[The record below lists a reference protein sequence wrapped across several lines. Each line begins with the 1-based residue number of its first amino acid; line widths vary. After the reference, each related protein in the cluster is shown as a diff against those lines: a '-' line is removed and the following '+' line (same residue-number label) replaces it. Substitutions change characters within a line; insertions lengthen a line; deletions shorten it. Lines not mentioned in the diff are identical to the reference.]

1 MSFENIKN
9 SQNKTITWESF
20 RNELKANKADSETI
34 DKMRSIFYEID
45 ANKDMRLSQEELN
58 NAYALLNS
66 MDNDK
71 NGKISN
77 DELKASGN
85 SQKFGTEKAED
96 INQFMTS
103 LQTIS
108 NGSKDNTESVSQETA
123 PQPETQQTQAS
134 DTASETN
141 GIEKKENLSET
152 KQEQKSSE
160 AKQQALTE
168 YTVQPGDTPEKIAKK
183 FGLTG
188 DDAKEFIDH
197 LKKQTNQKGW
207 FIVGQ
212 KITLLGDHTEA
223 LKNMSDYTEDKT
235 ELSNRWANTD
245 AGKKAIAAEQ
255 AKKSGAR
262 ASTTEAASAGG
273 NQKSSVSEGNLPKS
287 IQDRIASLKQSGDS
301 YEITGDAQTGYTI
314 KVTSGK
320 YMNQHKIGLIE
331 MKYDSAGNLQT
342 YTQKYNNGQINET
355 TYTGGK
361 KTKVIAQPAPEK
373 FQKIAENMQKES
385 GGNARVEYNK
395 ETGHYEIIQTNINYK
410 DVKEIRTVLADKA
423 WQENLSSTDAAKE
436 GIKDAWDTFRLV
448 DPNSWKKAV
457 NAGLK
462 NREDRISDSDYIL
475 TQTTTYNDGKV
486 IKGTYTEGKL
496 KTNEILQASKAAKP
510 EKAEEKEQE
519 KINTAADISFEM
531 PPDAPENAKEFA
543 NSLIN
548 NKAELMRQLGIDN
561 DTYNILAQT
570 AIGIAGKE
578 TNFGEET
585 FRQKA
590 KDALRNLDGIGI
602 KDWSYGMTQLKYTLH
617 TQDPEIKRN
626 MEALG
631 ITDEEQLLDPEVSAK
646 ATIVLLASL
655 NKRLETAKYQK
666 GIETAQDTIV
676 QYKGWEINDQGI
688 GEKTGNTEAWT
699 NNISRQDALCA
710 LWNGGEAKSLI
721 NGTFKPQGWEYTRV
735 VNEYTQKYKLVETQ
749 EARAEAKDKSDET
762 RTFEN
767 MTNNGEMGSVVF
779 LPAMYTDKAKHLNTA
794 AEIKTLNQTLKEKN
808 IDANLRNQLI
818 TALQNGELS
827 FDFGLDKEEMESL
840 TNSDIKLL
848 LTHLKEL
855 KTQVN
860 LNPNI
865 NTTDGINAQEA
876 SILRNKYSETVGK
889 AEDKFRQEYLNNHSA
904 VYNASDNNP
913 KVLRETST
921 TRGDMDFVNA
931 NGSRR
936 GFRHEKPLPVNTN
949 TSNGQ
954 ISDEARALANAGYE
968 IAMENP
974 NNTSSGRCLNG
985 VKQAFQK
992 AGIDISDMTKYGNTP
1007 KYIQNWF
1014 KAHPEMFTPVE
1025 YVSLGNGTARE
1036 INASDISNLPAGYV
1050 VVYIPGEGYGDQAGH
1065 IAITNGNG
1073 QGYADAT
1080 DNLQWSNY
1088 NNNKGDSGKGEHG
1101 KFLVYKLSDNWTVD
1115 PNTGQLVFKG

>member
-373 FQKIAENMQKES
+373 FQKIHAKRKWRKCTN
-385 GGNARVEYNK
+385 R
-395 ETGHYEIIQTNINYK
+395 IQQRN
-410 DVKEIRTVLADKA
+410 RTL
-423 WQENLSSTDAAKE
+423 
-436 GIKDAWDTFRLV
+436 
-448 DPNSWKKAV
+448 
-457 NAGLK
+457 
-462 NREDRISDSDYIL
+462 
-475 TQTTTYNDGKV
+475 
-486 IKGTYTEGKL
+486 
-496 KTNEILQASKAAKP
+496 
-510 EKAEEKEQE
+510 
-519 KINTAADISFEM
+519 
-531 PPDAPENAKEFA
+531 
-543 NSLIN
+543 
-548 NKAELMRQLGIDN
+548 
-561 DTYNILAQT
+561 
-570 AIGIAGKE
+570 
-578 TNFGEET
+578 
-585 FRQKA
+585 
-590 KDALRNLDGIGI
+590 
-602 KDWSYGMTQLKYTLH
+602 
-617 TQDPEIKRN
+617 
-626 MEALG
+626 
-631 ITDEEQLLDPEVSAK
+631 
-646 ATIVLLASL
+646 
-655 NKRLETAKYQK
+655 
-666 GIETAQDTIV
+666 
-676 QYKGWEINDQGI
+676 
-688 GEKTGNTEAWT
+688 
-699 NNISRQDALCA
+699 
-710 LWNGGEAKSLI
+710 
-721 NGTFKPQGWEYTRV
+721 
-735 VNEYTQKYKLVETQ
+735 
-749 EARAEAKDKSDET
+749 
-762 RTFEN
+762 
-767 MTNNGEMGSVVF
+767 
-779 LPAMYTDKAKHLNTA
+779 
-794 AEIKTLNQTLKEKN
+794 
-808 IDANLRNQLI
+808 
-818 TALQNGELS
+818 
-827 FDFGLDKEEMESL
+827 
-840 TNSDIKLL
+840 
-848 LTHLKEL
+848 
-855 KTQVN
+855 
-860 LNPNI
+860 
-865 NTTDGINAQEA
+865 
-876 SILRNKYSETVGK
+876 
-889 AEDKFRQEYLNNHSA
+889 
-904 VYNASDNNP
+904 
-913 KVLRETST
+913 
-921 TRGDMDFVNA
+921 
-931 NGSRR
+931 
-936 GFRHEKPLPVNTN
+936 
-949 TSNGQ
+949 
-954 ISDEARALANAGYE
+954 
-968 IAMENP
+968 
-974 NNTSSGRCLNG
+974 
-985 VKQAFQK
+985 
-992 AGIDISDMTKYGNTP
+992 
-1007 KYIQNWF
+1007 
-1014 KAHPEMFTPVE
+1014 
-1025 YVSLGNGTARE
+1025 
-1036 INASDISNLPAGYV
+1036 
-1050 VVYIPGEGYGDQAGH
+1050 
-1065 IAITNGNG
+1065 
-1073 QGYADAT
+1073 
-1080 DNLQWSNY
+1080 
-1088 NNNKGDSGKGEHG
+1088 
-1101 KFLVYKLSDNWTVD
+1101 
-1115 PNTGQLVFKG
+1115 

>member
-585 FRQKA
+585 IRQKA
-590 KDALRNLDGIGI
+590 KDTLRNLDGIGI

>member
-462 NREDRISDSDYIL
+462 NREDHISDNDYFIS
-475 TQTTTYNDGKV
+475 QTTTYNDGKV
-486 IKGTYTEGKL
+486 IEGTYTEGKL

-585 FRQKA
+585 IRQKA

>member
-85 SQKFGTEKAED
+85 SQKFGTKKAED

-152 KQEQKSSE
+152 KQEQKSSD

-355 TYTGGK
+355 TYAGGK
-361 KTKVIAQPAPEK
+361 KTRVIAQPAPEK
-373 FQKIAENMQKES
+373 FQKIAANMQKES
-385 GGNARVEYNK
+385 GGNARIEYNK

-410 DVKEIRTVLADKA
+410 DVKEIRTVLSDKA
-423 WQENLSSTDAAKE
+423 WQENLSTGEAAKE

-519 KINTAADISFEM
+519 K
-531 PPDAPENAKEFA
+531 
-543 NSLIN
+543 
-548 NKAELMRQLGIDN
+548 R
-561 DTYNILAQT
+561 
-570 AIGIAGKE
+570 
-578 TNFGEET
+578 
-585 FRQKA
+585 
-590 KDALRNLDGIGI
+590 
-602 KDWSYGMTQLKYTLH
+602 
-617 TQDPEIKRN
+617 KR
-626 MEALG
+626 
-631 ITDEEQLLDPEVSAK
+631 ICK
-646 ATIVLLASL
+646 
-655 NKRLETAKYQK
+655 
-666 GIETAQDTIV
+666 
-676 QYKGWEINDQGI
+676 
-688 GEKTGNTEAWT
+688 
-699 NNISRQDALCA
+699 
-710 LWNGGEAKSLI
+710 
-721 NGTFKPQGWEYTRV
+721 
-735 VNEYTQKYKLVETQ
+735 
-749 EARAEAKDKSDET
+749 
-762 RTFEN
+762 
-767 MTNNGEMGSVVF
+767 
-779 LPAMYTDKAKHLNTA
+779 
-794 AEIKTLNQTLKEKN
+794 
-808 IDANLRNQLI
+808 
-818 TALQNGELS
+818 
-827 FDFGLDKEEMESL
+827 
-840 TNSDIKLL
+840 
-848 LTHLKEL
+848 LTHK
-855 KTQVN
+855 
-860 LNPNI
+860 
-865 NTTDGINAQEA
+865 
-876 SILRNKYSETVGK
+876 
-889 AEDKFRQEYLNNHSA
+889 
-904 VYNASDNNP
+904 
-913 KVLRETST
+913 
-921 TRGDMDFVNA
+921 
-931 NGSRR
+931 
-936 GFRHEKPLPVNTN
+936 
-949 TSNGQ
+949 
-954 ISDEARALANAGYE
+954 
-968 IAMENP
+968 
-974 NNTSSGRCLNG
+974 
-985 VKQAFQK
+985 
-992 AGIDISDMTKYGNTP
+992 
-1007 KYIQNWF
+1007 
-1014 KAHPEMFTPVE
+1014 
-1025 YVSLGNGTARE
+1025 
-1036 INASDISNLPAGYV
+1036 
-1050 VVYIPGEGYGDQAGH
+1050 
-1065 IAITNGNG
+1065 
-1073 QGYADAT
+1073 
-1080 DNLQWSNY
+1080 
-1088 NNNKGDSGKGEHG
+1088 
-1101 KFLVYKLSDNWTVD
+1101 
-1115 PNTGQLVFKG
+1115 

>member
-448 DPNSWKKAV
+448 DLNSWKKAV

-462 NREDRISDSDYIL
+462 NREDHISDNDYFIS
-475 TQTTTYNDGKV
+475 QTTTYNDGKV
-486 IKGTYTEGKL
+486 IEGTYTEGKL

-590 KDALRNLDGIGI
+590 KDTLRNLDGIGI

-735 VNEYTQKYKLVETQ
+735 VNEYTQKYKLVETP